1 MGPLRRN
8 DEGRKTVGLFR
19 PYERTTKQ
27 PGDKSATQTPKA
39 KPSKQSSDTTAAPA
53 AAAQDKI
60 VVNRGARKK
69 EGATPTRREAEAAR
83 MERLHPTL
91 TPKQQRK
98 AEREA
103 KYDARMNAMDRAE
116 RAPHRVLLRDF
127 VDARWTIAEFM
138 MPAMIL
144 MMSISMATM
153 MVSPALSNYIALGL
167 WALLLLTF
175 INIGFMWRSFKK
187 VLEERHPGTPTKGL
201 LMYMFNRALMIR
213 RFRRPAARIKRGDAF

>member
-1 MGPLRRN
+1 M
-8 DEGRKTVGLFR
+8 GLFR

-27 PGDKSATQTPKA
+27 SGDKSANPTPKDKA
-39 KPSKQSSDTTAAPA
+39 SQEPSKAQAAPTSA
-53 AAAQDKI
+53 GSDKI
-60 VVNRGARKK
+60 VVSRGPRKK

-98 AEREA
+98 ADREA
-103 KYDARMNAMDRAE
+103 RYDARMQAMDRAE
-116 RAPHRVLLRDF
+116 RAPHRALLRDF

-153 MVSPALSNYIALGL
+153 MWSPALSNYIALGL
-167 WALLLLTF
+167 WLLLLLTF
-175 INIGFMWRSFKK
+175 VNIGFMWRSFKK
-187 VLEERHPGTPTKGL
+187 VLQERHPGTPTKGL

>member
-1 MGPLRRN
+1 M
-8 DEGRKTVGLFR
+8 TVGLFR
-19 PYERTTKQ
+19 PYERSSKQ
-27 PGDKSATQTPKA
+27 SDGKAAERTPKA
-39 KPSKQSSDTTAAPA
+39 PASTAPEA
-53 AAAQDKI
+53 AESTASEQI
-60 VVNRGARKK
+60 VVSRTRKK
-69 EGATPTRREAEAAR
+69 EGATPTRKQAEAAR

-98 AEREA
+98 ADREA
-103 KYDARMNAMDRAE
+103 RYDARMQAMDRAE
-116 RAPHRVLLRDF
+116 RAPHRALLRDF

-153 MVSPALSNYIALGL
+153 MWSPALSNYIALGL
-167 WALLLLTF
+167 WLLLLLTF
-175 INIGFMWRSFKK
+175 VNIGFMWRSFKK
-187 VLEERHPGTPTKGL
+187 VLQERHPGTPTKGL